1 VPVSRKV
8 LRGDIVKYIARC
20 ELGGS
25 VFDKYIINAE
35 SREKAQLILE
45 SKCKEHG
52 LNVIYFWLI
61 EVQNAE

>member
-1 VPVSRKV
+1 
-8 LRGDIVKYIARC
+8 VKYIARC